1 MRMFR
6 EHTRTRSPMR
16 SRTHSSRLHI
26 ATYTCGLRT
35 YPRTHADSSQA
46 YTQRQTR
53 KLRCVKL
60 WTLVSGYVSNCRCR
74 RWIPIFC
81 RCLWT
86 RMLFLAEAKI
96 FASTHLSSAAAGI
109 SRDGCRL
116 QPPLSWPGCAIK
128 LQRTT
133 YEVVACL

>member
-6 EHTRTRSPMR
+6 EHTRTRSPKFPHTFFT
-16 SRTHSSRLHI
+16 SAHC
-26 ATYTCGLRT
+26 YVYVRT

>member
-1 MRMFR
+1 MRMFL
-6 EHTRTRSPMR
+6 
-16 SRTHSSRLHI
+16 RTHTDTFADAFLHTFFTS
-26 ATYTCGLRT
+26 AHCYVYVRT
-35 YPRTHADSSQA
+35 HPRTHADLSQA

-86 RMLFLAEAKI
+86 LMLFLAEAKI

>member
-1 MRMFR
+1 MRMF
-6 EHTRTRSPMR
+6 P
-16 SRTHSSRLHI
+16 RTHTDTFADAFPHTFFTSAHC
-26 ATYTCGLRT
+26 YVYVRT
-35 YPRTHADSSQA
+35 HPRTHADSSQA